1 MKMEDQEREV
11 KFYIQDLEAIAE
23 RLRVCGADLTRDRT
37 LERNLRFDTQER
49 SLQGAG
55 RLLRLRQ
62 DDRARVTYKENARV
76 EGGVIARTEIEFTV
90 DNFAVARKLFE
101 ALGYQVVVMYEKYRR
116 VYRLGDVEVTLD
128 EMPFGNFIEIEA
140 ANNVLIEGVAQ
151 MLGLDW
157 SKGIATNYLGLFE
170 IARAKRGFT
179 FNDLTFEN
187 FGDVALLPED
197 MGVEAGD
204 IGISPSEW

>member
-1 MKMEDQEREV
+1 MDNQEREI
-11 KFYIQDLEAIAE
+11 KFYVQDLEAVNE
-23 RLRVCGADLTRDRT
+23 RLRICGAELKRERT
-37 LERNLRFDTQER
+37 LEINLRLDTDDH
-49 SLQGAG
+49 SLYKSG

-62 DDRARVTYKENARV
+62 DDRARVTYKADARV

-90 DNFAVARKLFE
+90 DDFAVARKLFE
-101 ALGYQVVVMYEKYRR
+101 ALGYQVVVIYEKYRR

-128 EMPFGNFIEIEA
+128 ELPMGDFVEIEA
-140 ANNVLIEGVAQ
+140 PNNTLIEGAAQ

-170 IARAKRGFT
+170 VARSNRGFT

-187 FGDVALLPED
+187 FRDLEILPED
-197 MGVEAGD
+197 IGVQPADG
-204 IGISPSEW
+204 